1 MDKLKTIFGIFLI
14 GFLIYFYIEDFPGIT
29 RKIQNYIYNNTSFLK
44 SLYSPFRQENIS
56 KSNDNDKVSQTEESV
71 DNKEEGQ
78 NLENDNRYSQ
88 NMDKYEK
95 KAEEEIDKLLELKWK
110 FSIIIYIS
118 INNKISG
125 GINEL

>member
-29 RKIQNYIYNNTSFLK
+29 RKIQNYIYSNTSFLK

-95 KAEEEIDKLLELKWK
+95 KAEEEIDKLLELK
-110 FSIIIYIS
+110 
-118 INNKISG
+118 
-125 GINEL
+125 